1 MIRGV
6 SNLIDKLGY
15 VIDASEL
22 GLTGLAYTAGALV
35 PAGRYRRIDAP
46 GRDVEMAAPGALPPS
61 FDGRVALYL
70 PVVPSFARG
79 AD

>member
-1 MIRGV
+1 VIERA
-6 SNLIDKLGY
+6 KH

-22 GLTGLAYTAGALV
+22 GLAGLAYTAGAVV

-46 GRDVEMAAPGALPPS
+46 GRDVELTASGALPPS

-70 PVVPSFARG
+70 PVVTAPARNG
-79 AD
+79 A

>member
-1 MIRGV
+1 VIER
-6 SNLIDKLGY
+6 LEY

-22 GLTGLAYTAGALV
+22 GLTGLAYTAGATV

-46 GRDVEMAAPGALPPS
+46 GRDVELAAPGVLPPS
-61 FDGRVALYL
+61 FDGRIAVYL
-70 PVVPSFARG
+70 PVVPSYARG

>member
-1 MIRGV
+1 MSSVIER
-6 SNLIDKLGY
+6 LDY

-22 GLTGLAYTAGALV
+22 GLTGLAYTAGAIV

-46 GRDVEMAAPGALPPS
+46 GRDVELTDLGPLPPS
-61 FDGRVALYL
+61 FDGRVAVYL
-70 PVVPSFARG
+70 PIVPSFARD